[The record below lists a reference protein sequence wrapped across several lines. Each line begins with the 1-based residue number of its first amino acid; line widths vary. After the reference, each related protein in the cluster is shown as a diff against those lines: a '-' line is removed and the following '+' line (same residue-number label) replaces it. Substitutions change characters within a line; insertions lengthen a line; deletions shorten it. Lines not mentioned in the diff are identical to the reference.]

1 MSPRAWKASFS
12 EFHRSYSPKSGPGF
26 SLKSPDKPRR
36 STLTRESSTHSMS
49 PPPAIPVP
57 ERRDPDAE
65 STQSENL
72 SSIAEKESPEGTPD
86 TRLKSKEDNKEEEKS
101 VKEEVPEVE
110 PPAESDDKGEG
121 ERAAASES
129 SSELNNSCDSE
140 SLDLKLSAA
149 VSDTL
154 HIEETDGD
162 SSVGLD
168 GPKSSRL
175 ENGDVSG
182 LNSDTSDLPDKD
194 VQTEV
199 QTSRD
204 AKSTDV

>member
-12 EFHRSYSPKSGPGF
+12 EFHRSYSPKTGPGF

-36 STLTRESSTHSMS
+36 STLSRESSMHSVSLQS
-49 PPPAIPVP
+49 PPLVNPIS
-57 ERRDPDAE
+57 EHGDPDAE
-65 STQSENL
+65 SNHRENHC
-72 SSIAEKESPEGTPD
+72 STAEEESPEGTSGIG
-86 TRLKSKEDNKEEEKS
+86 LKSKEDTKQEEKS
-101 VKEEVPEVE
+101 VKEEVPEIE

-121 ERAAASES
+121 ERAAVSES

-154 HIEETDGD
+154 HIEETDGE
-162 SSVGLD
+162 SSDGL
-168 GPKSSRL
+168 KSSRL

-182 LNSDTSDLPDKD
+182 LNSDTSDLRDK
-194 VQTEV
+194 VH
-199 QTSRD
+199 RFI
-204 AKSTDV
+204 STDTEQRPKHLS